1 MTIQELLDKFNIL
14 YSNEFIDELITVLS
28 QCQNTT
34 AVMAKLVFCL
44 QRMEDSPNTY
54 FIENPKH
61 FESIT
66 KHKGQFSIIIQID
79 GDNVRIL
86 HTRMLGRFVFLVAF
100 YKKGGKRVT
109 DYDRHLPIA
118 EDRMKKVKAQ
128 LGGIK
133 HDCKR

>member
-1 MTIQELLDKFNIL
+1 MSIRELLDKFNIL
-14 YSNEFIDELITVLS
+14 DCDEFLDELIAVLS
-28 QCQNTT
+28 QCQNPI
-34 AVMAKLVFCL
+34 AVMSKLAFCL
-44 QRMEDSPNTY
+44 QRMAESPNTY
-54 FIENPKH
+54 FIENPKL

-66 KHKGQFSIIIQID
+66 KHKGQFSITIQID

-86 HTRMLGRFVFLVAF
+86 HTRILGRFVFLLAF

-118 EDRMKKVKAQ
+118 EDRIKKVKAQ

-133 HDCKR
+133 HGCKR